1 VGAVIARKRK
11 SRRPKGSS
19 ATGSRTLIGVR
30 CHGPF
35 LAAVDKWR
43 KQQQSPTGRAAAVRR
58 LAEIGLQSEQMR
70 GPSRL
75 IGSRAASKASQMAGR
90 QIDRLLPESTA
101 SEDRA
106 RRKRRLL
113 KGPREFREF
122 RDDLPK
128 SKT

>member
-11 SRRPKGSS
+11 SRRPKGS
-19 ATGSRTLIGVR
+19 ATGSGVLIGVR

-43 KQQQSPTGRAAAVRR
+43 KQRPSPPGRAAAVRR
-58 LAEIGLQSEQMR
+58 LAEIGLESERMR
-70 GPSRL
+70 RPSRL
-75 IGSRAASKASQMAGR
+75 IGSHAASKASQMAGR
-90 QIDRLLPESTA
+90 QIDRLLPQSTA

-113 KGPREFREF
+113 KGPLEFREF